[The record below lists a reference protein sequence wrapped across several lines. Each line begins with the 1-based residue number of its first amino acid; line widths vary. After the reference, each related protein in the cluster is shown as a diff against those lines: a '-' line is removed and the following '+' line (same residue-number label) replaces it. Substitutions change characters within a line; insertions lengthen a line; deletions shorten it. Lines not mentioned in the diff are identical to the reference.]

1 MKKGAV
7 PERMKAIDL
16 APQFEVAPRLPDSPL
31 HLCKNNPYQWTFEVS
46 CQRATSLTVACR
58 FQLREATVQRLEVL
72 RQ

>member
-16 APQFEVAPRLPDSPL
+16 APQFEAALRLPDSPL

-46 CQRATSLTVACR
+46 FQRATSLTGACR
-58 FQLREATVQRLEVL
+58 FQLRKVTVQQLEVL

>member
-16 APQFEVAPRLPDSPL
+16 APQFEVAQRLPDSL
-31 HLCKNNPYQWTFEVS
+31 LYLCKNDPYQWTFEV
-46 CQRATSLTVACR
+46 
-58 FQLREATVQRLEVL
+58 L